1 MLINH
6 LLFPIS
12 VENEVFEQYDMNDF
26 SNSHVDVFFEKC
38 FKIKRNIVVMD
49 GEGKIKDE
57 AIKKIINLTNLF
69 VINFHRLDIEEK
81 LQVENL

>member
-26 SNSHVDVFFEKC
+26 SNSHIDVSL
-38 FKIKRNIVVMD
+38 RNAL
-49 GEGKIKDE
+49 K
-57 AIKKIINLTNLF
+57 
-69 VINFHRLDIEEK
+69 
-81 LQVENL
+81 

>member
-26 SNSHVDVFFEKC
+26 SNSHIDVFFEKC

-49 GEGKIKDE
+49 G
-57 AIKKIINLTNLF
+57 
-69 VINFHRLDIEEK
+69 
-81 LQVENL
+81 